1 MKKLLAIVAIAAVM
15 TACNNSSEEKTV
27 TVDTTKIET
36 PVMDAK
42 MATDTTTKMMV
53 DTTHKMTDTT
63 TKMK

>member
-27 TVDTTKIET
+27 TVDTTKVET

-42 MATDTTTKMMV
+42 MATDTTTKMMA
-53 DTTHKMTDTT
+53 DTTHKMMDT

>member
-15 TACNNSSEEKTV
+15 TACNNTEEKTV
-27 TVDTTKIET
+27 TVDTTKVET

-42 MATDTTTKMMV
+42 MATDTTHLMT
-53 DTTHKMTDTT
+53 DTTHKMADT